1 MLENQD
7 PILGEEESKE
17 SRDNLKELWML
28 FLAAETEEELE
39 WLAAQHPIMEKA
51 INKLV
56 EISSDEKLLHEIDLR
71 EKAKMEEARLNLFV

>member
-1 MLENQD
+1 
-7 PILGEEESKE
+7 
-17 SRDNLKELWML
+17 
-28 FLAAETEEELE
+28 LE